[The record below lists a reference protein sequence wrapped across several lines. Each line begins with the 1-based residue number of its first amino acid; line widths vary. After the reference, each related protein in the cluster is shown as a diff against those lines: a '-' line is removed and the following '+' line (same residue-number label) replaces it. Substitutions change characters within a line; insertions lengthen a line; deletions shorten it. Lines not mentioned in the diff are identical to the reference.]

1 MTLRCAPST
10 QTPIRYAATA
20 VNPPPPVP
28 AAAARSPLA
37 PSVLQS
43 HPFGGHDQFTHWRSA
58 AEDNL
63 NSTLA
68 ESTRAEG
75 NSSWR
80 RYDSSLGRIS
90 GLIDPLFQT
99 IRTLGTTQNNL
110 RRVAATLR
118 EGRLD
123 TGLAATN
130 RDRTCPELLIVLT
143 TQDGV
148 AQAYRPTQFG
158 SRIHGQRKQLEHV
171 PTLQLRSYADKIRN
185 ETTAS
190 AASRGVSAS

>member
-1 MTLRCAPST
+1 MIKNIKKNSIDHILTLRCAPST

-68 ESTRAEG
+68 ESTRAKG

-80 RYDSSLGRIS
+80 HYDSSLGRIS

-130 RDRTCPELLIVLT
+130 RDRTCPELLIVPT
-143 TQDGV
+143 TKTV
-148 AQAYRPTQFG
+148 LLRPIG
-158 SRIHGQRKQLEHV
+158 L
-171 PTLQLRSYADKIRN
+171 
-185 ETTAS
+185 AS
-190 AASRGVSAS
+190 LGAESMANANNSNMFRPCS